1 MFTQT
6 FIPQKTIHT
15 SNNYAKNTS
24 TKATVTDF
32 NTHTHKKKVVTGR
45 RITWLNDSH
54 GTLS

>member
-32 NTHTHKKKVVTGR
+32 NTHTYTKKVVTGR

>member
-32 NTHTHKKKVVTGR
+32 NTHTHKKSDYWKKNHLVE
-45 RITWLNDSH
+45 
-54 GTLS
+54 